1 MLLAVLLSGVLPASS
16 SVLLSDDSC
25 VSCARSVF
33 DRGLSLPR
41 VEGGGT
47 EGSRGALGVLSTLGG
62 LDGDLGVRSR
72 PDCRFSDRSRVSL
85 VLWISEDRARA
96 LFGRL
101 GDLCVS

>member
-16 SVLLSDDSC
+16 SVLLSDVRAC
-25 VSCARSVF
+25 HARDPSLIAAF
-33 DRGLSLPR
+33 LPR